1 MAMKQL
7 EEDTHDV
14 TLDSVDGGQLYS
26 QINELLQR
34 AYRIQE
40 NYERRLFKQMNTSVA
55 MTAALEEMDRD
66 WEAKKRMSVRSIDT
80 YESSDQE
87 SFVSALEMADLSDLE
102 DLKENCQQH
111 LELYEAALEE
121 LSQGNIGVRTLRTQ
135 VLQCQSDSEFL
146 AKLQCVRLAF
156 QELMKDSTVRQ
167 WFVEM
172 GRDILSSLITQA
184 DREPQD
190 FQAAYAKMVDFVEDA
205 ENWPKMEEEL
215 RDRGVQMV
223 NFFDIVL
230 DFILLDSF
238 EDLDSPP
245 SSVLTVIQN
254 RWLSNG
260 FKETAL
266 STAVWSV
273 LKAKRRMLKY
283 SNGFIAH
290 FYDITEHLSPL
301 LAWGF
306 LGTCDELK
314 QLCVFFKEQVL
325 GLLCDIFCFEKVR
338 YTTVQHLADDIL
350 KLIRLRKIEMER
362 IFV

>member
-1 MAMKQL
+1 
-7 EEDTHDV
+7 
-14 TLDSVDGGQLYS
+14 
-26 QINELLQR
+26 
-34 AYRIQE
+34 
-40 NYERRLFKQMNTSVA
+40 
-55 MTAALEEMDRD
+55 
-66 WEAKKRMSVRSIDT
+66 
-80 YESSDQE
+80 
-87 SFVSALEMADLSDLE
+87 
-102 DLKENCQQH
+102 
-111 LELYEAALEE
+111 
-121 LSQGNIGVRTLRTQ
+121 
-135 VLQCQSDSEFL
+135 
-146 AKLQCVRLAF
+146 
-156 QELMKDSTVRQ
+156 
-167 WFVEM
+167 
-172 GRDILSSLITQA
+172 
-184 DREPQD
+184 
-190 FQAAYAKMVDFVEDA
+190 
-205 ENWPKMEEEL
+205 
-215 RDRGVQMV
+215 
-223 NFFDIVL
+223 
-230 DFILLDSF
+230 
-238 EDLDSPP
+238 LDSPP